1 MSKGKK
7 QKIKKKGEKRY
18 EHLHNYFKRSNRKKV
33 CGHVSKKKAR
43 TGYKV
48 LCKYFNGSTTRTGLC
63 VVSED
68 RVNEVLGLNNYGG
81 KRVLTMMY
89 ELKLT
94 ERQNGMVVI

>member
-1 MSKGKK
+1 MNIYTIISKEAT
-7 QKIKKKGEKRY
+7 EKYADTYLAYNYY
-18 EHLHNYFKRSNRKKV
+18 EKTV
-33 CGHVSKKKAR
+33 AQIEEKAR

-48 LCKYFNGSTTRTGLC
+48 LCEYFNGSTTRTGLC

-68 RVNEVLGLNNYGG
+68 RAIEVLGLNNHDG
-81 KRVLTMMY
+81 KQVLAMMY